1 MLSKEQE
8 DMPIH
13 PQFAKQLFMLE
24 LVLTMDVSSRFYFL
38 RQLNFMMMER
48 RTKLSRPN
56 LIILMKELRDPWF
69 SSRSKLMSM
78 GSLRKKDQVNG
89 SSSIIQVNRPELFY
103 IKSLQWKCLLRDNTP
118 LDYSIRTLTVIVPYL
133 KLIFGLKKN
142 LSSLFSSD
150 TMMNKIIMP

>member
-56 LIILMKELRDPWF
+56 LIILMKELRDP
-69 SSRSKLMSM
+69 
-78 GSLRKKDQVNG
+78 
-89 SSSIIQVNRPELFY
+89 
-103 IKSLQWKCLLRDNTP
+103 
-118 LDYSIRTLTVIVPYL
+118 
-133 KLIFGLKKN
+133 
-142 LSSLFSSD
+142 
-150 TMMNKIIMP
+150 